1 MRSFTIALLFL
12 LQILTNSCRF
22 KDVGQYNVTIKQY
35 AGGTGVTIIYS
46 IDTAGIQVKTNCDLA
61 NCKERIVYNGTF
73 TREQSDRFYNSLKA
87 LNLDTLQKEYEPAG
101 VVYDRLYTLIKINGH
116 GLPDKS
122 IAIENQ
128 KLPATDSLYKTI
140 DRLIVKKY
148 RFESWGQD

>member
-1 MRSFTIALLFL
+1 MPMPGLRNTFSVVRNHAVIHYSFIISFANSDKFL
-12 LQILTNSCRF
+12 PVQGCR
-22 KDVGQYNVTIKQY
+22 QYNVTIKQY
-35 AGGTGVTIIYS
+35 AGGPGVTIIYS

-128 KLPATDSLYKTI
+128 SCLP
-140 DRLIVKKY
+140 LIRYIKP
-148 RFESWGQD
+148 